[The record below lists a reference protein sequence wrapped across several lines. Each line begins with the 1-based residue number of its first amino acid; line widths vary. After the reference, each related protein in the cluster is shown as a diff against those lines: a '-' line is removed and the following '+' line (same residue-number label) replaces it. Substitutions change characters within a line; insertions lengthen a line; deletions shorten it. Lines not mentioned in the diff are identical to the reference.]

1 MFLTKCPRLSC
12 KVLSGLGHRTLSLFS
27 SPGPSNWN
35 KVVSDA
41 EKIVGYPT
49 SFMSLRCLLSDE
61 LSNVAMH
68 VRKLVGTQHPLLNTA
83 RYKCQGFKGVNQ
95 TNIILKSLGIFKSM
109 VFTMLNLDTLLW
121 DLHRVKHPS
130 VFIV

>member
-1 MFLTKCPRLSC
+1 
-12 KVLSGLGHRTLSLFS
+12 S

-49 SFMSLRCLLSDE
+49 SFISLRCLLSDE

-68 VRKLVGTQHPLLNTA
+68 VRKLVGTQHPLLHTA
-83 RYKCQGFKGVNQ
+83 RYERSFRQAFRGENP
-95 TNIILKSLGIFKSM
+95 TNLILKTTEQF
-109 VFTMLNLDTLLW
+109 
-121 DLHRVKHPS
+121 
-130 VFIV
+130 